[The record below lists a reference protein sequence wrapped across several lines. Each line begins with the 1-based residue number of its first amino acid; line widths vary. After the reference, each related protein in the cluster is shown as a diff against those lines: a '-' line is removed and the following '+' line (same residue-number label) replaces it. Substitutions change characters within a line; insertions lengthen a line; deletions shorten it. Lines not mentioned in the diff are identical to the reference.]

1 MKKTFANL
9 VQKSLVTALLV
20 FGALLIGTS
29 RSEAQSSGSESWPT
43 SYALPISSWVDL
55 GEAMLRIKTDVLV
68 LNGDPSVEVIGSDS
82 YIRAHYYKFVYHRLD
97 AGEPIHSAIISPL
110 ATTTFRTANETIPG
124 VSLSQGQRGDL
135 INSMK
140 NRLAL

>member
-43 SYALPISSWVDL
+43 SWVDL

>member
-1 MKKTFANL
+1 M
-9 VQKSLVTALLV
+9 TALLV

-43 SYALPISSWVDL
+43 SWVDL

>member
-29 RSEAQSSGSESWPT
+29 RSEGQSSGSESWPT
-43 SYALPISSWVDL
+43 SWVDL